1 MAPVVIKNFQ
11 LSSYKRP
18 SIAPA
23 LSPVEK
29 GRDVCPTRKNGCIYK
44 GVKQTTQSDK

>member
-29 GRDVCPTRKNGCIYK
+29 VEMFVQR
-44 GVKQTTQSDK
+44 VKMVAYTKA

>member
-29 GRDVCPTRKNGCIYK
+29 VEMFADLSINYK
-44 GVKQTTQSDK
+44 APFWELFF

>member
-29 GRDVCPTRKNGCIYK
+29 VEMFAQREKWLHIQRRKTNNPK
-44 GVKQTTQSDK
+44 R